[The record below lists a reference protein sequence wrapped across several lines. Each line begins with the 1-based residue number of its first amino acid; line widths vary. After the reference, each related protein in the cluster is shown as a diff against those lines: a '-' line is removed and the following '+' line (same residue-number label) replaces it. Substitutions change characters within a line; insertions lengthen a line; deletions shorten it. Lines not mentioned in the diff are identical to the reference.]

1 MSIHFPTQIPS
12 ACGVAFFLERASS
25 IFSKVCFMPEKPH
38 DMDISYVAHLARL
51 QLTEAEAAQFS
62 TQVKDILKY
71 VEKLNEL
78 DVTNVEPTAHAVPM
92 TNVLRKDEV
101 QPSID
106 SADVLRNAPQQAR
119 ELFIVPK
126 IVEQA

>member
-1 MSIHFPTQIPS
+1 
-12 ACGVAFFLERASS
+12 
-25 IFSKVCFMPEKPH
+25 MPDKTSGI
-38 DMDISYVAHLARL
+38 DISYVAYLARL

-62 TQVKDILKY
+62 AQLKDILKS

-101 QPSID
+101 QPSIE
-106 SADVLRNAPQQAR
+106 SADVLRNAPQQSR
-119 ELFIVPK
+119 SLFIVPK
-126 IVEQA
+126 IMEQA

>member
-1 MSIHFPTQIPS
+1 
-12 ACGVAFFLERASS
+12 
-25 IFSKVCFMPEKPH
+25 MPDKTSGI
-38 DMDISYVAHLARL
+38 DISYVAYLARL

-62 TQVKDILKY
+62 AQLKDILKS

-101 QPSID
+101 QPSIE
-106 SADVLRNAPQQAR
+106 SADVLRNAPQQSR
-119 ELFIVPK
+119 SLFIVPK
-126 IVEQA
+126 IMDQA

>member
-1 MSIHFPTQIPS
+1 
-12 ACGVAFFLERASS
+12 
-25 IFSKVCFMPEKPH
+25 MPDKTSGI
-38 DMDISYVAHLARL
+38 DISYVAYLARL

-62 TQVKDILKY
+62 AQLKDILKS

-101 QPSID
+101 QPSIE
-106 SADVLRNAPQQAR
+106 SADVLRNAPQLSR
-119 ELFIVPK
+119 SLFFVPK
-126 IVEQA
+126 IMEQA

>member
-1 MSIHFPTQIPS
+1 
-12 ACGVAFFLERASS
+12 
-25 IFSKVCFMPEKPH
+25 MPEKTSGI
-38 DMDISYVAHLARL
+38 DISHVAYLARL

-78 DVTNVEPTAHAVPM
+78 DVTNVEPTQTPVSGL

-101 QPSID
+101 QPSIE
-106 SADVLRNAPQQAR
+106 SANVLRNAPQQAR
-119 ELFIVPK
+119 SLFIVPK

>member
-1 MSIHFPTQIPS
+1 
-12 ACGVAFFLERASS
+12 
-25 IFSKVCFMPEKPH
+25 MPEKTS
-38 DMDISYVAHLARL
+38 DIDISYVAYLARL

-62 TQVKDILKY
+62 AQLKDILKS
-71 VEKLNEL
+71 VKKLNEL

>member
-1 MSIHFPTQIPS
+1 
-12 ACGVAFFLERASS
+12 
-25 IFSKVCFMPEKPH
+25 MPEKTSGI
-38 DMDISYVAHLARL
+38 DISHVADLARL
-51 QLTEAEAAQFS
+51 QLTEAEAARFS
-62 TQVKDILKY
+62 TQLKDILKY

-78 DVTNVEPTAHAVPM
+78 DVTNVDPTPTPVSGL

-101 QPSID
+101 QPSIE

-119 ELFIVPK
+119 SLFIVPK

>member
-1 MSIHFPTQIPS
+1 
-12 ACGVAFFLERASS
+12 
-25 IFSKVCFMPEKPH
+25 MPEKTSGI
-38 DMDISYVAHLARL
+38 DISYVAYLARL

-78 DVTNVEPTAHAVPM
+78 DVTNVEPTAHAVPL

-101 QPSID
+101 QPSIE

-119 ELFIVPK
+119 SLFIVPK
-126 IVEQA
+126 IVEQG